1 MIREV
6 NGTVHVDGF
15 SFDVVDDTYEYITDL
30 IAAAKK
36 YRDWLAI
43 QEPFDYVAA
52 QTNPYRLTEGDLT

>member
-6 NGTVHVDGF
+6 NGVVYVDGF
-15 SFDVVDDTYEYITDL
+15 SFDVEADTHEYITAL
-30 IAAAKK
+30 IDAAKK